1 MDKKLEI
8 RVPVILGPTA
18 VGKTALSLRLAS
30 ELDFEILS
38 CDSRQIYRYMD
49 IGTAKPS
56 RGELETIHHWL
67 IDIADPSDS
76 YSAYQFAQ
84 EARAI
89 LKSKSGEPAT
99 KLICGGTG
107 LYFNTL
113 CEGIGPQVPS
123 NNTFRKEYQEKV
135 AKEGKKAIFSELQE
149 CDPETASR
157 LHPNDVQ
164 RVIRALQVYHETG
177 QPLSVYYK
185 KNTRPKDITYLII
198 ILSLPRRTLYDR
210 INRRVDS
217 MISQGLWE
225 EFCSLQKRG
234 YTESD
239 PGLHCVG
246 YKELFR
252 VASGEWNLSQAV
264 EKIKQNSRNYAK
276 RQMTWFTNK
285 TDGIRI
291 DLSGPKVYADIK
303 EKIKCFLAP

>member
-1 MDKKLEI
+1 MNKKQI

-18 VGKTALSLRLAS
+18 VGKTEISLHLAS

-38 CDSRQIYRYMD
+38 CDSRQIYRYLD

-56 RGELETIHHWL
+56 RVELETVHHWM
-67 IDIADPSDS
+67 IDIVDPSDS
-76 YSAYQFAQ
+76 YSAYRFAQ
-84 EARAI
+84 DDRAI
-89 LKSKSGEPAT
+89 LRNDPGEAKT

-107 LYFNTL
+107 MYFNTL
-113 CEGIGPQVPS
+113 CEGIGPQVAS
-123 NNTFRKEYQEKV
+123 NSTFRKVYQEK
-135 AKEGKKAIFSELQE
+135 AANKGKESIFRELRE

-177 QPLSVYYK
+177 QPLSVFYK
-185 KNTRPKDITYLII
+185 KNARPEDITYLII
-198 ILSLPRRTLYDR
+198 ILSLPRKTLYDR
-210 INRRVDS
+210 INKRVDA
-217 MISQGLWE
+217 MVSQGLWE
-225 EFCSLQKRG
+225 EFRSLQKRG

-246 YKELFR
+246 YKELFK
-252 VASGEWNLSQAV
+252 VLSGEWSLSQAV

-276 RQMTWFTNK
+276 RQMTWFSNK

-291 DLSGPKVYADIK
+291 DLSGPDAYAEIR
-303 EKIKCFLAP
+303 EKIRFFLAT